1 MSIFRRIRDLRE
13 DHDLNQQDIAAI
25 LNITQSTYSRYEAG
39 IYDPPTDILIKLADF
54 YGTSIDYLLERT
66 DNPLPYPSSLQK
78 ENPNERY

>member
-1 MSIFRRIRDLRE
+1 MSVFRRIRDLRE
-13 DHDLNQQDIAAI
+13 GHDLNQKDMAAI

-39 IYDPPTDILIKLADF
+39 IYDLPTDILIKLADF

-78 ENPNERY
+78 ENPNER